1 MDNIETNTLLIG
13 AGPIGLEVAAALQA
27 TGDDYLQVEAGAIG
41 NTLTRWPPQ
50 TLFFSSPEWIAICGI
65 PIQSDDQRRITG
77 EEYLAYLRQVVECLS
92 LSVRS
97 YERVTEI
104 KKNDDPHSKRQYLAT
119 SSYIGGSR
127 QYFCNNIVLAIGDM
141 QHPRPLGIEGEELAT
156 VSHWLKSPHHYFQR
170 DLLIVG
176 GRNSAFEAALR
187 CWRAGVRVAISYR
200 RPTLPTRGIL
210 ARLKLEVGL
219 LLAKGQIKL
228 YAPTIPHRFAAG
240 YTELEHPTSK
250 KIQRVAAD
258 FVFLATG
265 FEPDWLLYQQLEI
278 MLAGKSR
285 KPKLNP
291 HTLESSCPG
300 VYVAGT
306 ATAGNQDHYTV
317 FITTCHDHAT
327 KIAKAITGKDYYHT
341 GNVAARNFPL
351 SQYELE

>member
-1 MDNIETNTLLIG
+1 MDSIETNTLLIG

-27 TGDDYLQVEAGAIG
+27 TGDDYLHVEAGAIG
-41 NTLTRWPPQ
+41 HTLTRWPPQ

-104 KKNDDPHSKRQYLAT
+104 IRNENLHFKRRYLVI
-119 SSYIGGSR
+119 SSYIGGGR
-127 QYFCNNIVLAIGDM
+127 RYFCDNIVLAIGDM
-141 QHPRPLGIEGEELAT
+141 QHPRPLGIPGEELST
-156 VSHWLKSPHHYFQR
+156 VSHWLKNPHHYFQR

-187 CWRAGVRVAISYR
+187 CWRAGVRVAMSYR
-200 RPTLPTRGIL
+200 RPSLPTRGIL
-210 ARLKLEVGL
+210 ARLKLEVRL
-219 LLAKGQIKL
+219 LIAKGKIKL
-228 YAPTIPHRFAAG
+228 YAPTVPRRFAEG
-240 YTELEHPTSK
+240 YAELGHPVNK
-250 KIQRVAAD
+250 KIERAAAD

-265 FEPDWLLYQQLEI
+265 FEPDWSLYRQLGMALI
-278 MLAGKSR
+278 GKSQR
-285 KPKLNP
+285 PKLNP
-291 HTLESSCPG
+291 RTLESSCPG

-306 ATAGNQDHYTV
+306 ATAGNQQHYTV

-327 KIAKAITGKDYYHT
+327 KIAKAITGGDYHQT